1 MNESRTYISMSDAAA
16 IAHVTK
22 ETIRNLCKRGAIG
35 YETHG
40 NFFYPCKEDV
50 ERYAAS
56 IATIHASEQKM
67 ERYKLELQEQM
78 EQLRLAKTDA
88 QAQLDALKLY
98 PHRIKHIQELLCAL
112 IPHLDTTLS
121 PRQVEVIMEMLQ
133 GGKWPDVSA
142 KLGLTRDRAVQIFE
156 KALEKLEAMPDELE
170 RKNMIIE
177 ELKEE
182 IHNLKEIKEEKQRLE
197 NLTPEEKELL
207 LTPISSDEL
216 SVRCQNGLK
225 AAEIN
230 NLYDLLR
237 RSHTDMLKLRNFGK
251 KSLAELE
258 AWLASQGLSLKTD

>member
-142 KLGLTRDRAVQIFE
+142 KLGLTRDRATQIFD
-156 KALEKLEAMPDELE
+156 KALKKLAEEPGWMQAKDEF
-170 RKNMIIE
+170 IE
-177 ELKEE
+177 ELQKKILELE
-182 IHNLKEIKEEKQRLE
+182 NIQEEKQRLE
-197 NLTPEEKELL
+197 NLTPEEKVLL
-207 LTPISSDEL
+207 HTPISSNTL

-225 AAEIN
+225 SAEIT

-237 RSHTDMLKLRNFGK
+237 RTPADLLALRNFGK

>member
-1 MNESRTYISMSDAAA
+1 MNENRTYISMSDAAA

-56 IATIHASEQKM
+56 IATIHASEQKL

-88 QAQLDALKLY
+88 QTQLDALKLY

-170 RKNMIIE
+170 RKDMIIE
-177 ELKEE
+177 
-182 IHNLKEIKEEKQRLE
+182 
-197 NLTPEEKELL
+197 
-207 LTPISSDEL
+207 
-216 SVRCQNGLK
+216 
-225 AAEIN
+225 
-230 NLYDLLR
+230 
-237 RSHTDMLKLRNFGK
+237 
-251 KSLAELE
+251 
-258 AWLASQGLSLKTD
+258 

>member
-1 MNESRTYISMSDAAA
+1 M
-16 IAHVTK
+16 V
-22 ETIRNLCKRGAIG
+22 
-35 YETHG
+35 
-40 NFFYPCKEDV
+40 
-50 ERYAAS
+50 
-56 IATIHASEQKM
+56 
-67 ERYKLELQEQM
+67 
-78 EQLRLAKTDA
+78 
-88 QAQLDALKLY
+88 
-98 PHRIKHIQELLCAL
+98 
-112 IPHLDTTLS
+112 
-121 PRQVEVIMEMLQ
+121 Q
-133 GGKWPDVSA
+133 GGKWPEVSA

-170 RKNMIIE
+170 RKDMIIE

-182 IHNLKEIKEEKQRLE
+182 INDLKEMKEEKQRLE

-237 RSHTDMLKLRNFGK
+237 RSHADMLKLRNFGK

-258 AWLASQGLSLKTD
+258 AWLTSKGLAMKQD

>member
-1 MNESRTYISMSDAAA
+1 
-16 IAHVTK
+16 
-22 ETIRNLCKRGAIG
+22 
-35 YETHG
+35 
-40 NFFYPCKEDV
+40 
-50 ERYAAS
+50 
-56 IATIHASEQKM
+56 
-67 ERYKLELQEQM
+67 
-78 EQLRLAKTDA
+78 
-88 QAQLDALKLY
+88 
-98 PHRIKHIQELLCAL
+98 
-112 IPHLDTTLS
+112 
-121 PRQVEVIMEMLQ
+121 
-133 GGKWPDVSA
+133 
-142 KLGLTRDRAVQIFE
+142 
-156 KALEKLEAMPDELE
+156 MPDELE

-182 IHNLKEIKEEKQRLE
+182 IHNLKEMKEEKQRLE

>member
-1 MNESRTYISMSDAAA
+1 
-16 IAHVTK
+16 
-22 ETIRNLCKRGAIG
+22 
-35 YETHG
+35 
-40 NFFYPCKEDV
+40 
-50 ERYAAS
+50 
-56 IATIHASEQKM
+56 
-67 ERYKLELQEQM
+67 
-78 EQLRLAKTDA
+78 
-88 QAQLDALKLY
+88 
-98 PHRIKHIQELLCAL
+98 
-112 IPHLDTTLS
+112 
-121 PRQVEVIMEMLQ
+121 MEMLQ

-182 IHNLKEIKEEKQRLE
+182 IHNLKEMKEEKQRLE
-197 NLTPEEKELL
+197 NPTPEEKELL

-237 RSHTDMLKLRNFGK
+237 RSHADMLKLRNFGK

-258 AWLASQGLSLKTD
+258 AWLTSKGLALKQD

>member
-1 MNESRTYISMSDAAA
+1 MSDAAA

-98 PHRIKHIQELLCAL
+98 PHRIKHIRELLCAL
-112 IPHLDTTLS
+112 IPHLDKSLN
-121 PRQVEVIMEMLQ
+121 PRQIEVIMEMLQ
-133 GGKWPDVSA
+133 GGSWTDVSA
-142 KLGLTRDRAVQIFE
+142 KLGLTRDRATQIFD
-156 KALEKLEAMPDELE
+156 KALKKLAEEPGWMQAKDEF
-170 RKNMIIE
+170 IE
-177 ELKEE
+177 ELQEKILELE
-182 IHNLKEIKEEKQRLE
+182 NIQEEKQRLE

-207 LTPISSDEL
+207 HTPISSNAL

-225 AAEIN
+225 SAEIT

-237 RSHTDMLKLRNFGK
+237 RTPADLLALRNFGK
-251 KSLAELE
+251 KSLTEIKAKLVEAGAEVE
-258 AWLASQGLSLKTD
+258 IK

>member
-1 MNESRTYISMSDAAA
+1 MSDAAA

-40 NFFYPCKEDV
+40 KFF
-50 ERYAAS
+50 
-56 IATIHASEQKM
+56 
-67 ERYKLELQEQM
+67 YKLELQEQM

-88 QAQLDALKLY
+88 QTQLDALKLY

-182 IHNLKEIKEEKQRLE
+182 IHNLKEMKEEKQRLE

-207 LTPISSDEL
+207 LTPGESYSGREGVTPYPD
-216 SVRCQNGLK
+216 
-225 AAEIN
+225 
-230 NLYDLLR
+230 
-237 RSHTDMLKLRNFGK
+237 
-251 KSLAELE
+251 
-258 AWLASQGLSLKTD
+258 